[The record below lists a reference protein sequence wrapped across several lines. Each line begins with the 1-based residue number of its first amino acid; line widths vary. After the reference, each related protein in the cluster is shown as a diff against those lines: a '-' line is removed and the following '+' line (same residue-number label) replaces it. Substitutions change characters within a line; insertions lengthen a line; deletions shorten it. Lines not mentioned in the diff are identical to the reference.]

1 LKTYIFSS
9 LFFASLFLTELF
21 SQNLVFT
28 VTGALPVD
36 EMGVT
41 LQHEHLLVDFIG
53 ADSTGY
59 HRWERDEVVEVM
71 LPHLLALK
79 KEGCETFIDPTP
91 AYLGRDPLLLK
102 ELSLKSGLNI
112 ITNTGYYGAVE
123 DQYIPAHAWD
133 ETFQQLAC
141 RWISE
146 FENGIEGTGIKP
158 GFIKIAVDRKVPLS
172 EIDTKLVKAAAEAH
186 RKTGLTI
193 VSHTG
198 YGERAFEQLAI
209 LEKNKVAPD
218 AFVWVHAQHGT
229 KEDHIKAARLGA
241 WVSLDNAKDREGRLE
256 EFVTRLTYMK
266 ENDLLH
272 RVLISHDAGWYRPG
286 EENGGKIRGYTYIF
300 TTLIP
305 ALKQNGFTEAEINQL
320 METNPAKAFAI
331 HKREL

>member
-1 LKTYIFSS
+1 MRI
-9 LFFASLFLTELF
+9 AR
-21 SQNLVFT
+21 LVFIALFVFVWGFLSAQSLVYT
-28 VTGALPVD
+28 VKGSLSAQ

-71 LPHLLALK
+71 LPYLLALK
-79 KEGCETFIDPTP
+79 EMGCETFIDPTP

-112 ITNTGYYGAVE
+112 ITNTGYYGAVD
-123 DQYIPAHAWD
+123 DQYIPAHAWN
-133 ETFQQLAC
+133 ETAEQLAS
-141 RWISE
+141 RWIDE
-146 FENGIEGTGIKP
+146 YRNGIENTEIKP

-172 EIDTKLVKAAAEAH
+172 EIDTKLVEAAAKTH
-186 RKTGLTI
+186 LKTGLTI

-209 LEKNKVAPD
+209 LEKYRVAPE
-218 AFVWVHAQHGT
+218 AFVWVHAQHGR
-229 KEDHIKAARLGA
+229 KEQHIKAAKAGM
-241 WVSLDNAKDREGRLE
+241 WVSFDNARDKEGRLE

>member
-1 LKTYIFSS
+1 MRL
-9 LFFASLFLTELF
+9 AR
-21 SQNLVFT
+21 LVFITLFVFVWGFLSAQSLVYT
-28 VTGALPVD
+28 VKGSLQAQ

-71 LPHLLALK
+71 LPFLLALK
-79 KEGCETFIDPTP
+79 NEGCETFIDATP

-112 ITNTGYYGAVE
+112 ITNTGYYGAV
-123 DQYIPAHAWD
+123 DDKYIPAHAWD
-133 ETFQQLAC
+133 ETFQQLAG

-146 FENGIEGTGIKP
+146 FENGIEETGIKP

-209 LEKNKVAPD
+209 LKAHQVAPD
-218 AFVWVHAQHGT
+218 AFVWVHAQHGL
-229 KEDHIKAARLGA
+229 KEDHINAAKAGA
-241 WVSLDNAKDREGRLE
+241 WVSFDNAKDREGRLE
-256 EFVTRLTYMK
+256 EFLMRLTYMK

-272 RVLISHDAGWYRPG
+272 RVLISHDAGWYGPG
-286 EENGGKIRGYTYIF
+286 ETKGGEIRGYTYIF
-300 TTLIP
+300 KTLIP
-305 ALKQNGFTEAEINQL
+305 ALKENGFTDADIRQL
-320 METNPAKAFAI
+320 MVVNPAEAFTI
-331 HKREL
+331 KKRLL